1 MNRAAFLRAALAL
14 VLCALLTPAFSQ
26 DSKTRLILK
35 GHDPVAY
42 FTEGKPMK
50 GDPKISYE
58 WDEGRYYFG
67 STRHRDMFSS
77 NPERFAPQFSGYCTG
92 SMSRGVRREG
102 HPEAWIIANDR
113 LYVFAAPDT
122 ESALKHR
129 EAAQKDPAGFA
140 MKVAKATENWR
151 ALK

>member
-1 MNRAAFLRAALAL
+1 MNRAAFLRTASALAL
-14 VLCALLTPAFSQ
+14 SGLLTTAFGQ
-26 DSKTRLILK
+26 DSKARLVLK
-35 GHDPVAY
+35 GYDPVAY
-42 FTEGKPMK
+42 FTDGKPVK
-50 GDPKISYE
+50 GDSKVSYE
-58 WDEGRYYFG
+58 WDEGLYRFAN
-67 STRHRDMFSS
+67 TRHRDMFSS

-140 MKVAKATENWR
+140 TKVAKATENWR
-151 ALK
+151 ASK